1 MNFVFLSPNFP
12 PHYDLFCAALRE
24 AGVRVLGIG
33 DCRESELGDTLRSS
47 LDDYLQVLDMN
58 DHDQML
64 RAVALFVHRH
74 GRIEHIESFN
84 EHWLMGEAEL
94 REDFNVPGPRAAEVQ
109 HHQSKA
115 EMADVFARA
124 GIDAPPCERVRSLE
138 QVRAFAAKHGF
149 PVVLKPDVGV
159 GAAGAT
165 VASDDAALQE
175 ELEREVEPRV
185 IQSFVEGVVTSYDGL
200 TDRDGRI
207 IFRVSFIYCGGVME
221 ILRDQLDVYYYTRRS
236 IPPAL
241 EEMGRRMVEAYDIR
255 GHFFHAEFFE
265 RPDGS
270 FQALEMNFR
279 PPGGF
284 TTDLMN
290 YACNVD
296 VYRLFA
302 QVAAGHDLSAFE
314 YDLDYHCAHVSRRD
328 RPYVRSHEQVLGDL
342 GSSLMTWRDI
352 PWPIS
357 GAMGTPVYMVRH
369 RDEAELLRLIRR
381 VHERA

>member
-24 AGVRVLGIG
+24 AGIRVLGIG
-33 DCRESELGDTLRSS
+33 DCRETELGGTLRSS
-47 LDDYLQVLDMN
+47 LDDYIQVLDMD
-58 DHDQML
+58 DHEQML

-74 GRIEHIESFN
+74 GRIDHIESFN
-84 EHWLMGEAEL
+84 EHWLMTEAQL
-94 REDFNVPGPRAAEVQ
+94 REDFNVPGPRLADVQ
-109 HHQSKA
+109 RHQSKA
-115 EMADVFARA
+115 DMAEVFARA
-124 GIDAPPCERVRSLE
+124 GIDAPACERVSSLA
-138 QVRAFAAKHGF
+138 QVRAFVAKHGF

-159 GAAGAT
+159 GAEGAT
-165 VASDDAALQE
+165 VASDDASLQRLL
-175 ELEREVEPRV
+175 ELEAEPRV
-185 IQSFVEGVVTSYDGL
+185 VQAFVDGVVTSYDGL

-207 IFRVSFIYCGGVME
+207 VFRVSFIYCDGVME
-221 ILRDQLDVYYYTRRS
+221 ILRDQLDVYYYTRRE

-290 YACNVD
+290 YACDVD

-302 QVAAGHDLSAFE
+302 HVAAGRDLSDFE
-314 YDLDYHCAHVSRRD
+314 YELAHHCAHVSRRE
-328 RPYVRSHEQVLGDL
+328 RTYVCSHEQVLQEL
-342 GSSLMTWRDI
+342 GSSLMNWRDI

-369 RDEAELLRLIRR
+369 RDEAELLRLIGR

>member
-33 DCRESELGDTLRSS
+33 DCSPQELGQGLRGA
-47 LDDYLQVLDMN
+47 LHDYVQVPNMDDPE
-58 DHDQML
+58 QML

-74 GRIEHIESFN
+74 GRIDHVESFN
-84 EHWLMGEAEL
+84 EHWLMTEARL
-94 REDFNVPGPRAAEVQ
+94 REDFNIPGPRPDEVRDQ
-109 HHQSKA
+109 QSKLAMA
-115 EMADVFARA
+115 EVFARA
-124 GIDAPPCERVRSLE
+124 GIEAPACERVVSLA
-138 QVRAFAAKHGF
+138 QLRAFVAEHGF
-149 PVVLKPDVGV
+149 PVVIKPDVGV
-159 GAAGAT
+159 GAEGACQ
-165 VASDDAALQE
+165 VEDDAALE
-175 ELEREVEPRV
+175 AAFARDDEPRV
-185 IQSFVEGVVTSYDGL
+185 VQSFVDGVVTSFDGL

-207 IFRVSFIYCGGVME
+207 VFRVSFVYCRGVMQ

-241 EEMGRRMVEAYDIR
+241 EDMGRRMVEAYDIR

-265 RPDGS
+265 RADGT

-290 YACNVD
+290 YACDVD

-302 QVAAGHDLSAFE
+302 QVASGRDVSDFQYELA
-314 YDLDYHCAHVSRRD
+314 YHCAHVSRRD
-328 RPYVRSHEQVLGDL
+328 RPYVRSHEQVVDMLGPA
-342 GSSLMTWRDI
+342 LMRWRDI

-357 GAMGTPVYMVRH
+357 GAMGSPVYMVRH
-369 RDEAELLRLIRR
+369 RDEAELLRLIAQ